1 MNCLASDNGKRERMT
16 EMNNQVKQRLYTTL
30 VAISLLWLLVM
41 GVVNLVQVNEIRSA
55 ALSACIND
63 NFNIFDLCYS
73 KTENEIYPTF
83 LNYINPF
90 IPVTVLLW
98 VSWVFNINFQI
109 DFQTESNKVRMFLLG
124 LVYIVAFL
132 GFILPFYIVLERD
145 LESIYKIMLYNLFLM
160 PWLAITWISI
170 PIFFQKLL
178 DSEKRI
184 REFSN
189 LHRVVY
195 IVAASPILSIITMF
209 AREQLKI

>member
-1 MNCLASDNGKRERMT
+1 MNYQT
-16 EMNNQVKQRLYTTL
+16 KQRLYITL
-30 VAISLLWLLVM
+30 VSISLLWLLVM
-41 GVVNLVQVNEIRSA
+41 GIVNLAQVNEIRSA
-55 ALSACIND
+55 ALSECIKD

-90 IPVTVLLW
+90 IPVTALLW
-98 VSWVFNINFQI
+98 ASWVFNINFQI
-109 DFQTESNKVRMFLLG
+109 NFQPESSKVIKVLVG
-124 LVYIVAFL
+124 LVYFVAFL
-132 GFILPFYIVLERD
+132 GFIVPFYIVLERD
-145 LESIYKIMLYNLFLM
+145 VERIYKIMLYNLFLM